1 MSAGTTIPAASG
13 HAIRRAWASLPP
25 GGRIGGTLVAFVLL
39 FTLLGPLF
47 WTTDPDHQ
55 NLINAF
61 ADPSAAY
68 PLGADDQG
76 RDVMARLMAGGRISL
91 LIGASSMLIGL
102 VLGSGIGLLAAQCR
116 GWVEAGV
123 ALALIDL
130 EHQRL
135 PFAISGV
142 ALLLALPGVVQAVIL
157 AAILGRGVFPLI
169 VALGIYSTPIFAR
182 VAYSAARQV
191 IAQDYVNAAIVLGA
205 NPRRIVLHHVL
216 PNMATPLT
224 SIATLRIGTNIL
236 TGAALNFFGLG
247 VQPPGSEWG
256 LMISDGRY
264 FTWEQPLLLLLP
276 GIALFVTGLGFNLLG
291 DGLRDWLDP
300 KSG

>member
-116 GWVEAGV
+116 GWVEAV
-123 ALALIDL
+123 CMRFVDA
-130 EHQRL
+130 
-135 PFAISGV
+135 
-142 ALLLALPGVVQAVIL
+142 LLALPGVVQAVIL

-182 VAYSAARQV
+182 VAYSAACQV